1 MIIDCKNMETKQKEI
16 KAVFDSNE
24 KYHSSQGI
32 SASGLKAIFKKSVY
46 HFLNQKPFES
56 SAMALGTAVH
66 CAMLEPELYYK
77 DFHVMPKIDRRTK
90 AGKEQF
96 AMEQEKAENKQLV
109 AFEDHNKITA
119 ILNNFRNH
127 DLAQKY
133 CKGEIELSHYLE
145 QDDLK
150 VRVRPDCLNRVE
162 NFISDVKTCQDNS
175 PMAFKRDVYKYAYHL
190 QAAFYSDMLGVPT
203 ENFRFIAVET
213 NHPFSVEVYGL
224 SDTMIE
230 QGRNAWK
237 RALNDWKIYKDTGIV
252 SGFIWNDFSDDG
264 SLIL

>member
-1 MIIDCKNMETKQKEI
+1 MKIQ
-16 KAVFDSNE
+16 FDSNE
-24 KYHSSQGI
+24 KYHSSPGI
-32 SASGLKAIFKKSVY
+32 SASGLKAIHKKSVY

-96 AMEQEKAENKQLV
+96 EIEQKKSEGKKLV
-109 AFEDHNKITA
+109 AFDDHQKITK
-119 ILNNFRNH
+119 ILDNFRNH

-133 CKGEIELSHYLE
+133 CKGEIELSHYSKLE
-145 QDDLK
+145 GLD

-162 NFISDVKTCQDNS
+162 GFISDVKTCQDNA
-175 PMAFKRDVYKYAYHL
+175 PIAFRRDVYKYGYHL
-190 QAAFYSDMLGVPT
+190 QAAFYMDICGVDS
-203 ENFRFIAVET
+203 FKFIAVET
-213 NHPFSVEVYGL
+213 NYPFSVEVYTL
-224 SDTMIE
+224 SDEMIE
-230 QGRNAWK
+230 QGRKAYK
-237 RALNDWKIYKDTGIV
+237 RAFDDWKIYCDTGIV
-252 SGFIWNDFSDDG
+252 SGYIWNEFGEDG